1 MRPLRYLLGT
11 LAGVMLAV
19 AVSFAAADQQP
30 VPPVARVTD
39 TTGTLSAD
47 QKQAIEGTLTAL
59 EQRKGSQVAVL
70 FIATTQPETIEEYSY
85 RVADTW
91 KLGRK
96 GTDDGVLIT
105 IAKDDHKARIE
116 VGRGLEGAI
125 TDADS
130 SRIIRG
136 YMQPKFRAGDFYGGL
151 TDALN
156 AVIKLIDGEPLPA
169 PLDNKH
175 SQPSMPPGALL
186 PFMLFGLVA
195 VRGWVGALPSTAR
208 AVLMAGGGAVV
219 AWIFTSSIIFALMAA
234 GIGGFIG
241 WLGLGGGSGWS
252 SGGGGWSSGGGG
264 WSGGSS
270 SGGGGF
276 SGGGGGFAG
285 GGASGS
291 W

>member
-1 MRPLRYLLGT
+1 MRPLRQLLG
-11 LAGVMLAV
+11 AIFGVLLTV
-19 AVSFAAADQQP
+19 AVSSAASDQKP

-39 TTGTLSAD
+39 ATGTLSAD
-47 QKQAIEGTLTAL
+47 DKQSLENTLTAL

-70 FIATTQPETIEEYSY
+70 IIATTQPETIEEYSY

-96 GTDDGVLIT
+96 GVDDGVLIT

-116 VGRGLEGAI
+116 VARGLEGAI

-130 SRIIRG
+130 SRIIRE

-156 AVIKLIDGEPLPA
+156 AIIKLIDGEALPA
-169 PLDNKH
+169 PLDTTRGPAPTP
-175 SQPSMPPGALL
+175 PSTLFIMA
-186 PFMLFGLVA
+186 LFGIVIF
-195 VRGWVGALPSTAR
+195 RGWLSPLPSPVR
-208 AVLMAGGGAVV
+208 AVLLGGAGAV
-219 AWIFTSSIIFALMAA
+219 AGWIFTTSIALAA
-234 GIGGFIG
+234 IVAAIGALVG
-241 WLGLGGGSGWS
+241 WLTLGGGSGWGS
-252 SGGGGWSSGGGG
+252 GGGWSSGGGGG

>member
-1 MRPLRYLLGT
+1 
-11 LAGVMLAV
+11 
-19 AVSFAAADQQP
+19 ADQQP

-39 TTGTLSAD
+39 TTGTLSAE
-47 QKQAIEGTLTAL
+47 QKQSLEGTLTAL

-70 FIATTQPETIEEYSY
+70 FIATTQPETIEQYSY

-96 GTDDGVLIT
+96 SVDDGVLIT

-130 SRIIRG
+130 SRIIRE

-169 PLDNKH
+169 PLDN
-175 SQPSMPPGALL
+175 SSSGQPMPPEALL
-186 PFMLFGLVA
+186 P
-195 VRGWVGALPSTAR
+195 
-208 AVLMAGGGAVV
+208 
-219 AWIFTSSIIFALMAA
+219 
-234 GIGGFIG
+234 
-241 WLGLGGGSGWS
+241 
-252 SGGGGWSSGGGG
+252 
-264 WSGGSS
+264 
-270 SGGGGF
+270 
-276 SGGGGGFAG
+276 
-285 GGASGS
+285 
-291 W
+291 